1 MPCYESDIFRT
12 LKEKLI
18 NEYPE
23 IKNMNIYFLA
33 NGTKVDENKTMLE
46 NKISSGSTIIIYE
59 YISTSISDKIMH

>member
-1 MPCYESDIFRT
+1 
-12 LKEKLI
+12 
-18 NEYPE
+18 
-23 IKNMNIYFLA
+23 MNLYFLA